1 MDIFL
6 NVIILVLGFVMLVK
20 GADYFVDGAAG
31 ISGKLK
37 VPELVIG
44 LTVVA
49 FGTSAPE
56 LSVSIS
62 SAIKGSAELTIG
74 NVIGSNIVNIILILG
89 VSSLVRPLPVSK
101 SSLKFD
107 LPFLL
112 FSSALFVI
120 FGAIGNEIG
129 RAEGIIM
136 FLLLIAYIAF
146 LVVTALKDRKKTLE
160 LGIEVEE
167 EEEAPKGR
175 IGEWYKR
182 MCEKTWFLIIITVV
196 GLAFVIVGAD
206 FVVDS
211 STFIAE
217 KLNIDKRII
226 GLTVV
231 AVGTSLPELVTSVT
245 AAAKGKTDIAVG
257 NIIGSNIFNILCVAG
272 LSSAIIPLSFSDAF
286 VTDGLIALACA
297 ALLAVLSYLPGHKI
311 KRWGGAIMIA
321 AFAGYCVY
329 LFV

>member
-231 AVGTSLPELVTSVT
+231 AVGTSLPGARDFGHGGGE
-245 AAAKGKTDIAVG
+245 GKDGYSRRQYHREQYFQHSLRGWAEFG
-257 NIIGSNIFNILCVAG
+257 YNSSFIFGRICNRRIDRARMRRASGCFIV
-272 LSSAIIPLSFSDAF
+272 SSRA
-286 VTDGLIALACA
+286 
-297 ALLAVLSYLPGHKI
+297 
-311 KRWGGAIMIA
+311 
-321 AFAGYCVY
+321 
-329 LFV
+329 